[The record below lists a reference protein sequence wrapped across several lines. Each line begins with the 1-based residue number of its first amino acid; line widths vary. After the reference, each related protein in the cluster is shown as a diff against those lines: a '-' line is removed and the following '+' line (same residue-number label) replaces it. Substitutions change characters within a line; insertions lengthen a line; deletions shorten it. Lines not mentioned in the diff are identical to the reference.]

1 MAQKNKQTIAQLH
14 GSLKEYIEATYHIGD
29 AKCIEQ
35 RRTLFER
42 VGQTHQIPYLE
53 STPKYL
59 TGKKFADI
67 AGIPAG
73 AATIY
78 SALSTT
84 GGRHKRL
91 LFDPPHTHPRAATHH
106 ALNAQRNIV
115 ILPGRG
121 QGSTQSFLLTA
132 HAQQDPD
139 E

>member
-1 MAQKNKQTIAQLH
+1 MSQTIQQTIDQLH

-29 AKCIEQ
+29 AKLIEQ

-67 AGIPAG
+67 AGLPAG

-78 SALSTT
+78 SALSTP
-84 GGRHKRL
+84 GGGHKRL
-91 LFDPPHTHPRAATHH
+91 LFDPQIGRAH
-106 ALNAQRNIV
+106 V
-115 ILPGRG
+115 
-121 QGSTQSFLLTA
+121 
-132 HAQQDPD
+132 
-139 E
+139 